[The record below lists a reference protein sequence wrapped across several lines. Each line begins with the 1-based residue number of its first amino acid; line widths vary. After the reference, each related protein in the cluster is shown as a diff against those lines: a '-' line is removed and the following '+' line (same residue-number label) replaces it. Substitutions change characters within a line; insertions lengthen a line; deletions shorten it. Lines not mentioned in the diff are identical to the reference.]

1 MALGL
6 QQGVRPAV
14 HHHGGG
20 CHSDD
25 GHAVPDA
32 CLEAVVPLVVG
43 HGEQTCV
50 GRARRGEAR
59 IRGGADRTKKRWR
72 EGRGQMD

>member
-6 QQGVRPAV
+6 QQGVGSAV

-25 GHAVPDA
+25 GHAVADA
-32 CLEAVVPLVVG
+32 GLQAVVPLVVG
-43 HGEQTCV
+43 HGEQPWV
-50 GRARRGEAR
+50 DKAGRGERR
-59 IRGGADRTKKRWR
+59 IRKVEEV
-72 EGRGQMD
+72 EGRGTWGGRQR